1 MERRKL
7 SVEEVKVYL
16 HDFKGWEVIE
26 GQISKTYE
34 FGSYASGVMFASA
47 VGHLADHM
55 DHHPDMTVTYQ
66 KVKIALNTH
75 DVGGIS
81 LIDFELARRIEAIA

>member
-16 HDFKGWEVIE
+16 HDFRGWEVIE

-34 FGSYASGVMFASA
+34 FASYASGVMFASA

-66 KVKIALNTH
+66 KVRIALNTH